1 MNFDDVP
8 DCAILVLMALAS
20 GEPLGVHEGEIALRS
35 DGKWLPV
42 SDEVL
47 ACLEERKWVCHDPEG
62 VSVTTQGKYVIDVW
76 LVRKLGKRA
85 RGKAYRLSAART
97 A

>member
-20 GEPLGVHEGEIALRS
+20 GEPLGVHDGEIALRS

-42 SDEVL
+42 SEEVL
-47 ACLEERKWVCHDPEG
+47 ACLEERRWVIHDEQG
-62 VSVTTQGKYVIDVW
+62 VAVTTQGRYTIDRW
-76 LVRKLGKRA
+76 LTKRLGKRA
-85 RGKAYRLSAART
+85 RGKAYRLTAARS

>member
-1 MNFDDVP
+1 VNFEDVP

-20 GEPLGVHEGEIALRS
+20 GEPLGVHDGGLALRS

-47 ACLEERKWVCHDPEG
+47 TCLEERAWVRHDEQG
-62 VSVTTQGKYVIDVW
+62 VSVTTQGLWIIERW
-76 LVRKLGKRA
+76 LVKRLGKRA